1 MTEQENILPTP
12 QERSDNDLIELV
24 VQLHARVIMS
34 NNEAQHLAYNNARSE
49 LEKRLSDRDK
59 FAMEF
64 AKWVSDRYMYNNVSD
79 TWLSLQGN
87 TYTTSEKIFDLYKK
101 SLTKTDKK

>member
-1 MTEQENILPTP
+1 MTEQEKDFKTALTESIGMVAVDGSSSPIAMI
-12 QERSDNDLIELV
+12 DLMDA
-24 VQLHARVIMS
+24 H
-34 NNEAQHLAYNNARSE
+34 
-49 LEKRLSDRDK
+49 LSDRDQ

>member
-1 MTEQENILPTP
+1 MTEQENKPVTLWT
-12 QERSDNDLIELV
+12 NDA
-24 VQLHARVIMS
+24 H
-34 NNEAQHLAYNNARSE
+34 
-49 LEKRLSDRDK
+49 LSDRDQ

-101 SLTKTDKK
+101 SLTKTDKV

>member
-1 MTEQENILPTP
+1 MTEQEKDFKTALTESIGMVAVDGSSSPIAMI
-12 QERSDNDLIELV
+12 DLMDA
-24 VQLHARVIMS
+24 H
-34 NNEAQHLAYNNARSE
+34 
-49 LEKRLSDRDK
+49 LSDRDQ

-87 TYTTSEKIFDLYKK
+87 TYTTSEKIFDLYKQ

>member
-1 MTEQENILPTP
+1 MDLLQGDTP
-12 QERSDNDLIELV
+12 KAKHDYLV
-24 VQLHARVIMS
+24 ALM
-34 NNEAQHLAYNNARSE
+34 L
-49 LEKRLSDRDK
+49 DRDQ

-87 TYTTSEKIFDLYKK
+87 TYTTSEKIFDLYKQ
-101 SLTKTDKK
+101 SLTKTDKV